1 MKAKIFATVMTLML
15 TLLTCVKI
23 CASESGQPVSVKAAE
38 YVVSSAERLSEADLS
53 VLALV
58 AERYDLPYLEEKLK
72 EAAEMRLEDA
82 EEQETEAI
90 GYFFELYEDESDVRF
105 RRALRAKWNKIRSD
119 RSFDS
124 YAFRAEYARR
134 YGPKDHRDS
143 IYSEVV
149 SRFIMSKADRS
160 KGYFSAMLSA
170 LDNLPEKQ
178 NGRAEMLAIVEELAS
193 EPEPEDSWEYIYSL
207 LKSLRMGYLDESE
220 WARASVLYESAN
232 AALNADYASLDDCQL
247 SCFVAASLEYE
258 AWNNV
263 DYSEDRHRE
272 PAFKGAEGGGRY
284 TSGGKGGRTY
294 LVTTLEDNG
303 EEGSLRHAVE
313 AEGAREV
320 RFAVEGEILLKK
332 PLKIRNPY
340 ISILG
345 QTAPGEGITI
355 RNYGLSI
362 EADEVIVRY
371 LRLRP
376 GDGSAKECDALEV
389 RHSDHVI
396 IDHCSLSWAT
406 DENLSFYACSNST
419 LQWCIISES
428 LNSSVHSKG
437 EHGYGGIWG
446 GRNIS
451 FHHNLIVSNNS
462 RNPRLDHP
470 AVYEGEDLLLR
481 RGSVDFSNNVLFNWG
496 MKAVYGGERGW
507 FNICGNYFKAGP
519 ATRQLK
525 GEYLEIYTSET
536 TSMQPGSFHIAGNVY
551 DVSAVEQTGNYR
563 GKFPD
568 GEAVAQQAEEYA
580 RVSEPQAFELRVPVR
595 YEPAREAY
603 LKVLKSAGASLK
615 RDATDVRIVEETLSG
630 QPRFKGSVTGLPGI
644 IDSVKDLD

>member
-1 MKAKIFATVMTLML
+1 MTLML
-15 TLLTCVKI
+15 PFLSFLKLG
-23 CASESGQPVSVKAAE
+23 ASELRQPVSVEAAK
-38 YVVSSAERLSEADLS
+38 YIVSSSERLSDADLS
-53 VLALV
+53 VIALV
-58 AERYDLPYLEEKLK
+58 AERYGLEYLEAKVK
-72 EAAEMRLEDA
+72 EAAELRLEGAADRGT
-82 EEQETEAI
+82 EEL
-90 GYFFELYEDESDVRF
+90 GYFFQLYEESSDVRF
-105 RRALRAKWNKIRSD
+105 RRALRAKWNNIKSEH
-119 RSFDS
+119 SFDS

-134 YGPKDHRDS
+134 YGPKDQRDS
-143 IYSEVV
+143 IYSEVA
-149 SRFIMSKADRS
+149 SRFVGSKDRRA
-160 KGYFSAMLSA
+160 KGYLKAMLSA
-170 LDNLPEKQ
+170 LDNLPEKHEA
-178 NGRAEMLAIVEELAS
+178 RKEMLAVVEELAS
-193 EPEPEDSWEYIYSL
+193 EPESEEDWQYISSL
-207 LKSLRMGYLDESE
+207 LKSLRMGYLDESG
-220 WARASVLYESAN
+220 WARAAALYEASAE
-232 AALNADYASLDDCQL
+232 ALGGDYAALDDCQL

-258 AWNNV
+258 AWCNI
-263 DYSEDRHRE
+263 DFCPDQKRE
-272 PAFKGAEGGGRY
+272 LAFKGAEGGGRY
-284 TSGGKGGRTY
+284 TRGGKGGKVY
-294 LVTTLEDNG
+294 MVTTLEDNG

-320 RFAVEGEILLKK
+320 RFAVSGDIFLKA
-332 PLKIRNPY
+332 PLKIRNPH

-355 RNYGLSI
+355 RNYGISI

-371 LRLRP
+371 LRVRP
-376 GDGSAKECDALEV
+376 GDGSAGECDALEV

-396 IDHCSLSWAT
+396 VDHCSLSWAT

-446 GRNIS
+446 GRNVS

-470 AVYEGEDLLLR
+470 AVYDGEDLLLR
-481 RGSVDFSNNVLFNWG
+481 RGSVEFSNNVVFNWG

-519 ATRQLK
+519 ASRQLK
-525 GEYLEIYTSET
+525 GEYLEIYTSES
-536 TSMQPGSFHIAGNVY
+536 TSMQPGRFYIDGNVY
-551 DVSAVEQTGNYR
+551 DVSAVAESGNYR
-563 GKFPD
+563 GKLPD
-568 GEAVAQQAEEYA
+568 GEAIAEQAREYA
-580 RVSEPQAFELRVPVR
+580 RVSESQVFVLGVPAKL
-595 YEPAREAY
+595 EPARKAY

-615 RDATDVRIVEETLSG
+615 RDETDARIVEETASG